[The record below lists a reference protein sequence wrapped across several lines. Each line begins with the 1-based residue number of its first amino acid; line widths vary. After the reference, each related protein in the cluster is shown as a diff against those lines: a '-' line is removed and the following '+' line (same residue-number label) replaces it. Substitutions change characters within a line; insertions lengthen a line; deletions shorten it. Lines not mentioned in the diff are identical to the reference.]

1 MGVRHHVALGDP
13 QAPFATVLEVLDRA
27 RLLGD
32 RGLLRDDVHLTSIGD
47 HFDWGPVSERER
59 ATADAVALLSW
70 FAAHPPERL
79 TLLLGNHDLAR
90 VGELAH
96 FADDEAFFAARA
108 RADAIYRRGNVD
120 LAAQTAF
127 LETYPFLPDVECVA
141 RDFSGFATEQRRLV
155 EELLRTR
162 RFRLAAHHQGLLLV
176 HAGLTVDDL
185 NAVGAPTDSAQGAAD
200 ALNAFLDERV
210 EAWTGGALDLRPLH
224 QPGSAKTRWG
234 RGALF
239 HRPADPT
246 LADADDLEGP
256 PRRRYD
262 PRRLPP
268 GFTQV
273 VGHIRDKKCRE
284 LMPAWSEP
292 TAAGDGP
299 LRSLS
304 VEGDRV
310 RYVAGVAAD
319 ARLIF
324 IDGGLLHTSA
334 ERYQLLDLDARAPHQ
349 STRVTRGE

>member
-1 MGVRHHVALGDP
+1 MGFRHHVALGDP

-32 RGLLRDDVHLTSIGD
+32 HGMLRDDVRLVSIGD
-47 HFDWGPVSERER
+47 HFDWGRREDRER
-59 ATADAVALLSW
+59 ATADGVALLSW
-70 FAAHPPERL
+70 FAAHPPEQL

-96 FADDEAFFAARA
+96 FADDEAFFAARTQ
-108 RADAIYRRGNVD
+108 ADAIYRQGQIDEV
-120 LAAQTAF
+120 AQRPF
-127 LETYPFLPDVECVA
+127 LEAFPFVPDVECVA
-141 RDFSGFATEQRRLV
+141 RDFSGFAVEQRRLV

-162 RFRLAAHHQGLLLV
+162 RFRLAAHHRGLLLV
-176 HAGLTVDDL
+176 HAGMTLDDL
-185 NAVGAPTDSAQGAAD
+185 AAIGAPSDSAEATAE
-200 ALNAFLDERV
+200 ALNGFLDTRV
-210 EAWTGGALDLRPLH
+210 DAWTGGELDLRPLH
-224 QPGSAKTRWG
+224 QPGSAKTGWG

-239 HRPADPT
+239 HRPADPA
-246 LADADDLEGP
+246 LAQPDDLEGP
-256 PRRRYD
+256 PRRRFD

-273 VGHIRDKKCRE
+273 IGHIRDKKCRE

-299 LRSLS
+299 LRSLTIDG
-304 VEGDRV
+304 EQV
-310 RYVAGVAAD
+310 RYVAGVRAD

-324 IDGGLLHTSA
+324 VDGGLLHTST